1 MKIRSLK
8 SPSCSLLTAGR
19 AALLALATLTTSPSR
34 ATAQSVAQ
42 RTPNLSNG
50 WMPAPGVIQFNFIH
64 RFDISDAPLRKI
76 TNTPSFQVATGV
88 AGPVSLGFIYGSNS
102 DLVPAYPNEWEW
114 FTRWSLLSQDAG
126 GPLDASLQAGW
137 NVAAESFD
145 SELSAA
151 RDVGPLRVLV
161 AGRALQHAFYRDE
174 ARYAVAGGA
183 AIRLLPWLTL
193 AGDYATL
200 IDRADNERPVW
211 GAGFQITVP
220 TTPHS
225 LSLHAGNVG
234 TGSLE
239 GASRGSHTRWGFEYT
254 VPITLRRYM
263 SSRPPR
269 VAQPEPENGKGSR
282 QPAAQ
287 KVDTV
292 VITIRNFAFVRD
304 KITVKPGDVV
314 VWRNLDA
321 VQHSVLA
328 SEGGSVESPL
338 IEPRQ
343 TFSHQ
348 FDTPGTFTYN
358 CKPHPFMKAQIRV
371 REAKP

>member
-1 MKIRSLK
+1 MKARFLK
-8 SPSCSLLTAGR
+8 TSGSCLLQ
-19 AALLALATLTTSPSR
+19 AAQVVLSVLTTMTFSTSLAL
-34 ATAQSVAQ
+34 AQSVAQ

-50 WMPAPGVIQFNFIH
+50 WMPMRGVIQLNFIH

-88 AGPVSLGFIYGSNS
+88 AGPVSVGFIYGSNS
-102 DLVPAYPNEWEW
+102 DLVAAYPNEWEW
-114 FTRWSLLSQDAG
+114 FTRWSPVSQDAG
-126 GPLDASLQAGW
+126 APLDASLQAGW

-145 SELSAA
+145 TELSAA

-161 AGRALQHAFYRDE
+161 AGRAFHHAFYQDD
-174 ARYAVAGGA
+174 ARYALAGGA
-183 AIRLLPWLTL
+183 AFRLLPWLTL

-200 IDRADNERPVW
+200 IDRADDERPVW
-211 GAGFQITVP
+211 GAGLQITVP

-225 LSLHAGNVG
+225 LSVHAGNVG

-254 VPITLRRYM
+254 VPITLRRYA
-263 SSRPPR
+263 SARPAR
-269 VAQPEPENGKGSR
+269 VAQTELETGKTRSGSV
-282 QPAAQ
+282 PQ

-292 VITIRNFAFVRD
+292 VVTIRNFAFVRD
-304 KITVKPGDVV
+304 RITIKPGDVV
-314 VWRNLDA
+314 LWRNVDA
-321 VQHSVLA
+321 VQHSIQVQA
-328 SEGGSVESPL
+328 DNVESPL

-343 TFSHQ
+343 GFSHR
-348 FDTPGTFTYN
+348 FDTPGTFTYT

-371 REAKP
+371 RETQP